1 MSNSKFSAAVLYPYP
16 LEMDGVSL
24 QGYYLAKG
32 LAHHGYKV
40 YQANRRARFEK
51 EFIYKHYKPNFA
63 IGIGFWGDLPQLSRY
78 TQKYDITLIPWLNA
92 DGWVAN
98 YHETIESLPLVFTT
112 SNWVKETY
120 IRDGLSG
127 KNLVPMPIGIDTEEM
142 KPIPKDDP
150 RVISMRKL
158 LGVKEDEIMILTAG
172 GDVTSKGFQEVLK
185 ALGKINGKY
194 PKWRYVGKSWESYYP
209 TYHYRD
215 ELEIIK
221 KFGFEN
227 KIEYIDGNV
236 SRETFNVLLSAA
248 DIYAAPSRIE
258 GFVMIQVEAM
268 ACGIPVLSI
277 DAGGIKDTIIH
288 NKTGFLAKV
297 SETIDLDQEWV
308 YPEMGFEKKQIIKF
322 DKPKTFAYRA
332 DVDELAEYLLKLMEN
347 PDLRKKMGEN
357 GRKHAVENFDY
368 KVTSLKM
375 AKIIEKTFNL

>member
-1 MSNSKFSAAVLYPYP
+1 
-16 LEMDGVSL
+16 
-24 QGYYLAKG
+24 
-32 LAHHGYKV
+32 
-40 YQANRRARFEK
+40 
-51 EFIYKHYKPNFA
+51 
-63 IGIGFWGDLPQLSRY
+63 
-78 TQKYDITLIPWLNA
+78 
-92 DGWVAN
+92 
-98 YHETIESLPLVFTT
+98 
-112 SNWVKETY
+112 
-120 IRDGLSG
+120 
-127 KNLVPMPIGIDTEEM
+127 
-142 KPIPKDDP
+142 PKDDP

-258 GFVMIQVEAM
+258 GFGMIQVEAM